1 MDKRSRLED
10 KGILVLESPDEEREI
25 EFELN
30 YLLSL
35 SLSQRISL
43 MQAKSKELKTLLINN
58 GHRKTASI
66 IKRK

>member
-30 YLLSL
+30 YLLAL

-43 MQAKSKELKTLLINN
+43 MQAKSQELKTLLINN
-58 GHRKTASI
+58 GHRKTAPI